1 MSKQK
6 KKKGNGSSNP
16 DAAKQ
21 ALMHQKRFIERME
34 LLCNALVGPGYFEK
48 FPERILAHM
57 YATRYPALKIKASP
71 DSDVSKS
78 TVVKANKLLSAFL
91 EDQYINLN
99 NGERV
104 LFSMLL
110 SEGLL
115 LIHFLHVVPANYF
128 PHAALLK
135 EEFKD
140 YFPDTEAYLSIQEMM
155 GTLVQDII
163 VFLSDLNKSII
174 KADYGE
180 TACFEITS
188 NYNDIYLYEFKTNK
202 TSMPIKG
209 ENHSMIRLGWVD
221 EELNWIFAK
230 VKPSALGFRVAGLDV
245 PLDVYIQT
253 HALKRLQE
261 RINITPGIMHSIA
274 FMTFMNPEIK
284 HHKDYD
290 RSLVEFYLSDKKTG
304 YLQVE
309 LHGDRLVIH
318 TFLFLTNNGTPEGIK
333 LEKLAGLQKA
343 DKIYLEIDKL
353 STFNSYHI
361 EKNEQ
366 LKDLFIKAGCGSLLE
381 LGHLQEFTVNEV
393 KDKDPDSILKYLADS
408 KYFRSVE

>member
-6 KKKGNGSSNP
+6 KKKGSGSLSP

-21 ALMHQKRFIERME
+21 ALMHQKRFIERIE

-71 DSDVSKS
+71 DAEISKS

-91 EDQYINLN
+91 EDQYINLK
-99 NGERV
+99 NGERI
-104 LFSMLL
+104 LFSILL

-115 LIHFLHVVPANYF
+115 LINFLHVVPANYF
-128 PHAALLK
+128 PNAALLK

-140 YFPDTEAYLSIQEMM
+140 YFPETEAYLSIQEMM
-155 GTLVQDII
+155 GTLVQDVI
-163 VFLSDLNKSII
+163 VFLSDLGKSII
-174 KADYGE
+174 KADYSE
-180 TACFEITS
+180 TACFDIS
-188 NYNDIYLYEFKTNK
+188 SHHNDIYLYEFKTQK
-202 TSMPIKG
+202 TSMQING
-209 ENHSMIRLGWVD
+209 ERHSMIRLGWVD
-221 EELNWIFAK
+221 EEFNWVFAK
-230 VKPSALGFRVAGLDV
+230 TKPSALGFRVTGLDV
-245 PLDVYIQT
+245 PLDVYIQI
-253 HALKRLQE
+253 HALNRLQE
-261 RINITPGIMHSIA
+261 RIDITPGIMHSIV
-274 FMTFMNPEIK
+274 FMIFMDPEIK

-290 RSLVEFYLSDKKTG
+290 RSLVEFYLSDKKAG

-309 LHGDRLVIH
+309 LHEDKLVIH
-318 TFLFLTNNGTPEGIK
+318 TFLFLTNSGTPEGIK
-333 LEKLAGLQKA
+333 LEQLAGLQKA

-381 LGHLQEFTVNEV
+381 LGHLQEYSVNEV

-408 KYFRSVE
+408 KYFRSAE